1 MDREK
6 LKEINKVASSIHGIE
21 TALDIFS
28 GGEVTPSDGLF
39 IEVNTCYSDMG
50 LKLKRSIHLDG
61 DIADTIYHAIRDV
74 LKSELEKLQ
83 NQFEQM

>member
-6 LKEINKVASSIHGIE
+6 LKEMNKVASSIHGIE
-21 TALDIFS
+21 TALNTFS

-50 LKLKRSIHLDG
+50 LKLKRSVHLDG
-61 DIADTIYHAIRDV
+61 DIADRIYYSIREI
-74 LKSELEKLQ
+74 LKNELEKLQ

>member
-6 LKEINKVASSIHGIE
+6 LKEMNKVASSIQGIE
-21 TALDIFS
+21 TALNTFS
-28 GGEVTPSDGLF
+28 GGEITPSDGLF

-61 DIADTIYHAIRDV
+61 EIAATIYHTIRDV
-74 LKSELEKLQ
+74 LKNELEKLQ
-83 NQFEQM
+83 YEFEQM

>member
-6 LKEINKVASSIHGIE
+6 LKEINKIASSIHGIE
-21 TALDIFS
+21 TALDTFS

-61 DIADTIYHAIRDV
+61 DIADTIYYAIRDV

>member
-6 LKEINKVASSIHGIE
+6 LKEMNKVASSIDGIE
-21 TALDIFS
+21 TALNTFS
-28 GGEVTPSDGLF
+28 GGEITPSDGLF

-50 LKLKRSIHLDG
+50 LKLKRSVHLDG
-61 DIADTIYHAIRDV
+61 DIADRIYYSIREI
-74 LKSELEKLQ
+74 LKNELEKLQ

>member
-6 LKEINKVASSIHGIE
+6 LKEMNKVTSSIDDVKS
-21 TALDIFS
+21 ALESFS
-28 GGEVTPSDGLF
+28 GGEVAPSDGLF

-61 DIADTIYHAIRDV
+61 EIAATIYHTIRDV
-74 LKSELEKLQ
+74 LKNELEKLQ
-83 NQFEQM
+83 YEFEQM